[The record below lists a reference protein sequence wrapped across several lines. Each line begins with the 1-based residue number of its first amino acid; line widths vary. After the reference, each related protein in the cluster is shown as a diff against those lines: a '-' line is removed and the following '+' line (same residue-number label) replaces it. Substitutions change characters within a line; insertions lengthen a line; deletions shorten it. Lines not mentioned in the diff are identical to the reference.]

1 MVKKS
6 ESVLEGFM
14 EGPLNFP
21 PTYKFDVETH
31 TYDTSAKKEEACMDG
46 SHLVGQCRTGS
57 PVPSHNS
64 ALQQSYGLHS

>member
-6 ESVLEGFM
+6 EPVLEGFM

-31 TYDTSAKKEEACMDG
+31 TYDTSAKK
-46 SHLVGQCRTGS
+46 RKPT
-57 PVPSHNS
+57 
-64 ALQQSYGLHS
+64 